1 MTAATFA
8 TDNATL
14 VRNAIEQRDRAF
26 FAPDYVFHAPPEV
39 YEADCP
45 SARIGE
51 AVPYAGP
58 FGDTQI
64 RLEDVSAHGDRVVV
78 RFEGHGRHDA
88 EFRGVA
94 PSGRER
100 MASVL
105 AVYRI
110 ENGRIAEGW
119 GTLSWD

>member
-1 MTAATFA
+1 MTATTFA

-14 VRNAIEQRDRAF
+14 VRSAIEQGGGAM
-26 FAPDYVFHAPPEV
+26 FAPGYVFHAPPEV

-45 SARIGE
+45 STRISE

-58 FGDTQI
+58 FGNPQI
-64 RLEDVSAHGDRVVV
+64 RFEDVSAHDDRVVV
-78 RFEGHGRHDA
+78 RFAGHGSHNT

-100 MASVL
+100 TASVL

-110 ENGRIAEGW
+110 ERGRIAEGW
-119 GTLSWD
+119 DTLSWD